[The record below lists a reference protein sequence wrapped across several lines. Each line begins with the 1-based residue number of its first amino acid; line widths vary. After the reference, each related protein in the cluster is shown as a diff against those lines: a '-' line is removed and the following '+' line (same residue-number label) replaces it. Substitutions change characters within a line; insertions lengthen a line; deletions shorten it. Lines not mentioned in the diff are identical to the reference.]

1 MGHGRK
7 GESESSS
14 APKRRAATLAEPQS
28 ILPVAEY
35 ETKHL
40 CILVDIGRFEV
51 AVHNHM

>member
-14 APKRRAATLAEPQS
+14 VPKRRAATLAEPQS

-35 ETKHL
+35 ETKH
-40 CILVDIGRFEV
+40 IFMHIDRYR
-51 AVHNHM
+51 